1 MRQPNFDT
9 LDCLM
14 GGCLQKIYI
23 QQNCW
28 EDSLNYWHTAKK
40 QQYKI
45 VMCITNPVFRK
56 TKTGDFICTNGL
68 GNIFNAINYSK
79 FDPQKNAFW
88 STAGL
93 LFFLSRS
100 SRLQMYKKRSVFKI
114 SQFSQENNLC
124 WSLFFKKLQVRR
136 PVFLSKWNFNRR
148 FSVNIAKFLRT
159 AFL

>member
-45 VMCITNPVFRK
+45 AMCITNPVFRK
-56 TKTGDFICTNGL
+56 TKTGDFICTIGL

-79 FDPQKNAFW
+79 FDPQKIAFW
-88 STAGL
+88 SIAGL

-100 SRLQMYKKRSVFKI
+100 SRLQMYKKRGALKI

-124 WSLFFKKLQVRR
+124 RSLFFKKLQVRR
-136 PVFLSKWNFNRR
+136 PVFLSKRNFNTD
-148 FSVNIAKFLRT
+148 VFLWILRN
-159 AFL
+159 F